1 MDDGR
6 ANGGGQPRGIWAVGS
21 VPVATALVLLA
32 VVVPAG
38 RVSASPLDDASPSS
52 EGMPGG
58 PQVVQFLSWGMWLG
72 LAAAGAA
79 IIYGAA
85 TWRGFGS
92 ASAGRAVEG
101 KTYVIAG
108 LVGAFV
114 IGLAATAVNLMF
126 AAGQS

>member
-1 MDDGR
+1 MDDVR
-6 ANGGGQPRGIWAVGS
+6 ANGSGQSHEIWAVRS
-21 VPVATALVLLA
+21 VPVAIALVLVAL
-32 VVVPAG
+32 VVPVG
-38 RVSASPLDDASPSS
+38 RASASPLDDASPSS
-52 EGMPGG
+52 DGMPGG

>member
-6 ANGGGQPRGIWAVGS
+6 ANGSGQSRGIRAVRS
-21 VPVATALVLLA
+21 VPVAIALVLVAA
-32 VVVPAG
+32 VVPVG
-38 RVSASPLDDASPSS
+38 RASASPLDDASPSS

>member
-1 MDDGR
+1 M
-6 ANGGGQPRGIWAVGS
+6 AI
-21 VPVATALVLLA
+21 ALVLLA
-32 VVVPAG
+32 AVVPAG
-38 RVSASPLDDASPSS
+38 RVSASPMDDASPSS
-52 EGMPGG
+52 QGMPGG

>member
-6 ANGGGQPRGIWAVGS
+6 ANGSGQPRRIRAVRS
-21 VPVATALVLLA
+21 VPAAIALVLLA
-32 VVVPAG
+32 AVVPVG
-38 RVSASPLDDASPSS
+38 RASASPLDDASPSS
-52 EGMPGG
+52 QGMPGG

>member
-1 MDDGR
+1 MDDVR
-6 ANGGGQPRGIWAVGS
+6 ANGSGQPRGIRAVRS
-21 VPVATALVLLA
+21 VPVAVALVLLA
-32 VVVPAG
+32 AVVPVG
-38 RVSASPLDDASPSS
+38 RASASPLDDASPSS

>member
-1 MDDGR
+1 MTVVR
-6 ANGGGQPRGIWAVGS
+6 TAAGQPQGTRAVRP
-21 VPVATALVLLA
+21 VPVAIVLVLLA

-38 RVSASPLDDASPSS
+38 RASASPLDDASPSS
-52 EGMPGG
+52 QGMPGG

>member
-6 ANGGGQPRGIWAVGS
+6 GNGSGQPRGIWAVRS
-21 VPVATALVLLA
+21 VPVAIASLVS
-32 VVVPAG
+32 VVVPVG
-38 RVSASPLDDASPSS
+38 RASASPLDDASPSS
-52 EGMPGG
+52 QGMPGG